1 MKLTVAARFSGLLV
15 ALACPALSVLAAG
28 APGVVEGRLTQVTAT
43 IVQVDHDKVYQFNP
57 AIAKCFDFR
66 GDATTC
72 ETLVGIGY
80 IDRARV
86 TLRGSDVVRIDIIEL
101 QQ

>member
-1 MKLTVAARFSGLLV
+1 MKLTVARFSGLLM
-15 ALACPALSVLAAG
+15 ALALPALHVFAAG
-28 APGVVEGRLTQVTAT
+28 APGVVEGRLTQVTST
-43 IVQVDHDKVYQFNP
+43 IVQVDHDKIYQFNP
-57 AIAKCFDFR
+57 AIARCFDFR

-80 IDRARV
+80 VDRARV
-86 TLRGSDVVRIDIIEL
+86 TLRGTDVQRIDIIEL

>member
-1 MKLTVAARFSGLLV
+1 MKLTVAARFSLSLL
-15 ALACPALSVLAAG
+15 ALALPALHVFAAG
-28 APGVVEGRLTQVTAT
+28 APGVVEGRLTQVTST
-43 IVQVDHDKVYQFNP
+43 IIQVDHDKIYQFNP
-57 AIAKCFDFR
+57 AIARCFDFR

-80 IDRARV
+80 VDRARV
-86 TLRGSDVVRIDIIEL
+86 TLRGTDVQRIDIIEL

>member
-1 MKLTVAARFSGLLV
+1 MKPTVAAGFSGLLL
-15 ALACPALSVLAAG
+15 ALAAPALNVFAAG
-28 APGVVEGRLTQVTAT
+28 APGVVEGRLTQVTST
-43 IVQVDHDKVYQFNP
+43 FVQVDHDKIYQFNP
-57 AIAKCFDFR
+57 VIAQCFDFR

-80 IDRARV
+80 VDRARV
-86 TLRGSDVVRIDIIEL
+86 TLRGTDVRRIDIIEL